1 MIDCSLYFSTICYV
15 RLSKITAALSLPR
28 RFRAYPSLARALLP
42 DCECKGR
49 AFLHSLQDFDE
60 KKCEK
65 ISFAPILPSH
75 SIAKSALKPI
85 FSPLPHP
92 IFFAPKSPFFPL
104 FPVLDSI
111 SDTFSRN
118 RARFLPCEAHFFL
131 VFPRFGS
138 DFGRFFEGSS
148 LFSAPNFN
156 FSLLLPVLPHASGTS
171 SRDLTLYFLR
181 SPLFAQR
188 EGFFI
193 SCSLI
198 LHALHHLH
206 LPIYSPPVPHPPP
219 SSLPPPLS
227 FSFLPTFPPP
237 SPINTRAR
245 APSRN
250 TRVRVRP
257 HLLAR
262 QEVFVYCLHRFTT
275 PRNPLCTNTLGVKK
289 NEKKPSQNAQQPH
302 NQEINTKHPISSAV
316 NLISSPR

>member
-1 MIDCSLYFSTICYV
+1 M
-15 RLSKITAALSLPR
+15 
-28 RFRAYPSLARALLP
+28 LP

-75 SIAKSALKPI
+75 SIAKPAVRPT

-92 IFFAPKSPFFPL
+92 IFFTPKSPFFPL

-206 LPIYSPPVPHPPP
+206 LPIYSPPVPHPPLFTP
-219 SSLPPPLS
+219 SPTFFLFPPHFSTSLPNKHTSARTLAQYARTRTPA
-227 FSFLPTFPPP
+227 PTRTSGGFRLLP
-237 SPINTRAR
+237 SPLHHPSQSTVHQHIRGEEKREKAFTKCTTTSQ
-245 APSRN
+245 SRN
-250 TRVRVRP
+250 
-257 HLLAR
+257 
-262 QEVFVYCLHRFTT
+262 
-275 PRNPLCTNTLGVKK
+275 
-289 NEKKPSQNAQQPH
+289 
-302 NQEINTKHPISSAV
+302 
-316 NLISSPR
+316 